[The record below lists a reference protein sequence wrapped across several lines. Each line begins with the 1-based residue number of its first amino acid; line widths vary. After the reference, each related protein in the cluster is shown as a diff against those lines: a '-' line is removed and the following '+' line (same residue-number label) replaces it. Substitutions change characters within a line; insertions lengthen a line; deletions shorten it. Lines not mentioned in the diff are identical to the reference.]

1 MGDKSGVVFG
11 VEGDGAENIDF
22 IGNVHPEFDIFPGD
36 DHSSLIFRRVD
47 SNEIVYRDRP
57 KRPKLV
63 GKYLLGDVLGEG
75 SYGKVKECLDS
86 ETLARR
92 AIKILKRKKLKKIH
106 NGEANVQ
113 REIRLLNRLNHPNV
127 IHLYDVIHN
136 DEKQKMYLVMD
147 FCVIGLQELLDCS
160 PLKKFPIFQ
169 AHNYFCQLIEGLEYL
184 HGQGIIH
191 KDIKPGNLLL
201 TNDGTLKIT
210 DLGVAEA
217 LDLFTRDDSCQTSQ
231 GSPAFQPPEI
241 ANGKE
246 SFSGFKVD
254 IWSSGVTLY
263 NITTGMYPFEGDNIY
278 KLFENIGK
286 GHYVIPD
293 GVDGL
298 LEDLLRNLL
307 AFDPEARLDIKQI
320 KSHDWMKKKHPRIMF
335 EEVKIPPKDESSD
348 PLRGMTVVHSL
359 ADLFDV
365 TDEEMENICDERI
378 STSMGDACM
387 AFHTEVEDKHGGMQS
402 FSSNN
407 KQSKLSTANNRR
419 SHAKSS
425 RFKCTQS

>member
-113 REIRLLNRLNHPNV
+113 RFVLLECPEFCSFCKWIQHFYCFREIRLLNRLNHPNV

-169 AHNYFCQLIEGLEYL
+169 AHKWEQC
-184 HGQGIIH
+184 H
-191 KDIKPGNLLL
+191 KFTFKDHYGN
-201 TNDGTLKIT
+201 
-210 DLGVAEA
+210 
-217 LDLFTRDDSCQTSQ
+217 
-231 GSPAFQPPEI
+231 
-241 ANGKE
+241 
-246 SFSGFKVD
+246 
-254 IWSSGVTLY
+254 W
-263 NITTGMYPFEGDNIY
+263 
-278 KLFENIGK
+278 
-286 GHYVIPD
+286 
-293 GVDGL
+293 
-298 LEDLLRNLL
+298 
-307 AFDPEARLDIKQI
+307 
-320 KSHDWMKKKHPRIMF
+320 
-335 EEVKIPPKDESSD
+335 
-348 PLRGMTVVHSL
+348 
-359 ADLFDV
+359 
-365 TDEEMENICDERI
+365 
-378 STSMGDACM
+378 
-387 AFHTEVEDKHGGMQS
+387 
-402 FSSNN
+402 
-407 KQSKLSTANNRR
+407 
-419 SHAKSS
+419 
-425 RFKCTQS
+425 